1 MNKANEEAEIK
12 ICKQIE
18 DVKALEHHVRNE
30 IQGQVAKLDE
40 ILSQQLKSIG
50 VKVQTLTDKL
60 LTPFITNKIN
70 MDVFF
75 KVTAEMV
82 RQRETVGK

>member
-30 IQGQVAKLDE
+30 I
-40 ILSQQLKSIG
+40 
-50 VKVQTLTDKL
+50 
-60 LTPFITNKIN
+60 
-70 MDVFF
+70 
-75 KVTAEMV
+75 
-82 RQRETVGK
+82 